1 LENNYQAFYLAY
13 NKIIE
18 LMAEI
23 YENLLSK
30 NGFID
35 ELTDQRFIS
44 LTIEKKYLEKIL
56 AEIKQITGNKVEEDL
71 YMLLN

>member
-1 LENNYQAFYLAY
+1 
-13 NKIIE
+13 
-18 LMAEI
+18 MAEI